1 MSVDLTKLPEPLP
14 PLKKTNGW
22 FWVIL
27 LFIFII
33 IGSLATGII
42 SFSFSVSNLLF
53 ILGCLVLPIALW
65 LLSFLYGI
73 YQRGYREAYIKQWN
87 MHREDRKQ
95 QLIDFA
101 RRGLYVVH
109 SNLMTEYG
117 EGGNGDGVAKGQ
129 YAISAKIPTSGN
141 SPIPHSALKLPSDMR
156 SNHFQERIKKIFI
169 DWQREYHSI
178 FSRLPADI
186 NLHVRFFID
195 VVASIENIGTLWQ
208 QTLGKTIFPA
218 SIHVEN
224 VKDSMLFIHQWL
236 DNSDHDN
243 DLLLVIN
250 VHLFSSPQKY
260 EAEEAL
266 FLLLAGEKAVKNIES
281 IIETSKLV
289 KIYRSEQMGELNK
302 TLDHALLWGADDEK
316 PYDGVW
322 YSSVS
327 IEQNIEIMNYFNE
340 VEFDQGNV
348 FNIDTTIGNA
358 RDSAYLFAIALAA
371 EYAAVSD
378 NKQLVIVG
386 EPDITASVV
395 ASVTKK

>member
-1 MSVDLTKLPEPLP
+1 MSVDLTKLPDPLP
-14 PLKKTNGW
+14 PLKKSNGW

-53 ILGCLVLPIALW
+53 MLGCLVLPIVLW
-65 LLSFLYGI
+65 LFTFLYGI

-87 MHREDRKQ
+87 IHREDRRQ
-95 QLIDFA
+95 ELIDFA
-101 RRGLYVVH
+101 RRGLYVVR
-109 SNLMTEYG
+109 STIITEYG
-117 EGGNGDGVAKGQ
+117 KGSNGEGVANGQ
-129 YAISAKIPTSGN
+129 YAISAKIPSGGN
-141 SPIPHSALKLPSDMR
+141 SPIPHSAIKLPSNIK
-156 SNHFQERIKKIFI
+156 SSYFQERIKQFFV
-169 DWQREYHSI
+169 DWQQEYHSI
-178 FSRLPADI
+178 LSKLPADR
-186 NLHVRFFID
+186 NLHVRFFVDADTPI
-195 VVASIENIGTLWQ
+195 ANIGTLWQ
-208 QTLGKTIFPA
+208 QTFGKTIFPA
-218 SIHVEN
+218 SISVEN
-224 VKDSMLFIHQWL
+224 AKSSMLFIQQWL

-266 FLLLAGEKAVKNIES
+266 FLLLAGEKAVKDVES

-327 IEQNIEIMNYFNE
+327 IEKNIEIMNYFNE